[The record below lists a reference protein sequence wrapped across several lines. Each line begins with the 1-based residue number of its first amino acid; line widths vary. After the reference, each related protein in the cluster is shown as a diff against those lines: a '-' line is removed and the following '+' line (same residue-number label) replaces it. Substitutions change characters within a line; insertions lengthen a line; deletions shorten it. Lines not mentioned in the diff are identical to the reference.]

1 MRNFVR
7 ACVAAAAVSFG
18 SLGFAQD
25 AAEEFA
31 AGITEYLCGLSRRQ
45 CGRQRAGCVDVQVP
59 GAGSARDFVQKWWGL
74 SHVCDLSDHRWTNRG
89 EGARKS
95 DARIREPLQGRLAG
109 AYGAE
114 QVVRAKV
121 LAPVPHLQSIQK

>member
-1 MRNFVR
+1 MRNLVL

-18 SLGFAQD
+18 SLWFAQD

-31 AGITEYLCGLSRRQ
+31 AGITEYLCG
-45 CGRQRAGCVDVQVP
+45 
-59 GAGSARDFVQKWWGL
+59 
-74 SHVCDLSDHRWTNRG
+74 LSDHRWTNRG

-121 LAPVPHLQSIQK
+121 LAPEPHLQSIQE